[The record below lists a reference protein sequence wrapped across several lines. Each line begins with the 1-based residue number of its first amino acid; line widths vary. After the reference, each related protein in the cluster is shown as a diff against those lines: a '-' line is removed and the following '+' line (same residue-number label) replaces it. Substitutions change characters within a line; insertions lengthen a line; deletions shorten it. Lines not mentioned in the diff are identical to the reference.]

1 VYVELCKDLV
11 TNELVAIKFIER
23 GSLVSSDLKRGIVN
37 FMGLH
42 HHHVISFKEVFLTMT
57 HLCIVMEYAVG
68 GDLLKFSKR
77 RRLSEGQAR
86 WFFQQLILGLHYC
99 HRMGIVSRNISLE
112 NSLVDDSA
120 WPLLKI
126 NAFTKST
133 RLSLNDQRY
142 HDDACTNI
150 AYLPP
155 ELLTGKGIRKEDY
168 KQVDVWTCGVF
179 LYTML
184 FQKYPFYNPAEA
196 TKNPDV
202 FKEALKVC
210 F

>member
-1 VYVELCKDLV
+1 
-11 TNELVAIKFIER
+11 
-23 GSLVSSDLKRGIVN
+23 
-37 FMGLH
+37 
-42 HHHVISFKEVFLTMT
+42 
-57 HLCIVMEYAVG
+57 MEYAVG